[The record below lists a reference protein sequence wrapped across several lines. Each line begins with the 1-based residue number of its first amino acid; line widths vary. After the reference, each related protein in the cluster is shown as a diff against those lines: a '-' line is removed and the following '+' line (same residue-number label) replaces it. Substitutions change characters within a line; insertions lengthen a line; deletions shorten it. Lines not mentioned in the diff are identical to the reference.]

1 LSNEHGHIMEKRFD
15 TLRTEAME
23 DGLVLLTLDRPEVR
37 NALNTRMGEELREVF
52 LPLAFQPGDVRCIVI
67 TGAGDKAF
75 CAGGD
80 LKERHG
86 MTEAAWR
93 VQHAIFEEA
102 YYAIMQSLVP
112 VIGAVNGAAFG
123 GGCELALACDFIY
136 ASRTA
141 RFALTETTLGII
153 PGCGG
158 TQNMPRAVGTRRAKE
173 LILSGKAFSA
183 DQAYE
188 WGLVNEVHEPD
199 ALVPATLEI
208 ARKIAAN
215 APIGV
220 RQAKKAI
227 MRGVDVDLRTGLAF
241 EVEAY
246 NRTVDTEDRHEGVR
260 AFAEKRKPKF
270 IGK

>member
-1 LSNEHGHIMEKRFD
+1 MMKDKFD
-15 TLRTEAME
+15 TLRTERLD
-23 DGLVLLTLDRPEVR
+23 DGLMLLTLDRPDVR
-37 NALNTRMGEELREVF
+37 NALNTRMGEELREIFV
-52 LPLAFQPGDVRCIVI
+52 PLSFQTGDLRCIVI

-80 LKERHG
+80 LKERNG

-93 VQHAIFEEA
+93 AQHAIFEEA
-102 YYAIMQSLVP
+102 VYAIMTSLVP

-123 GGCELALACDFIY
+123 GGCEVALACDFVY
-136 ASRTA
+136 AAKTA

-158 TQNMPRAVGTRRAKE
+158 TQNLPRAVGARRAKE

-183 DQAYE
+183 EQAYE
-188 WGLVNEVHEPD
+188 WGLVNQVLEPD
-199 ALVPATLEI
+199 ALLPATLEI
-208 ARKIAAN
+208 AKTIAAN

-227 MRGVDVDLRTGLAF
+227 TRGLDVDLRTGLAF

-270 IGK
+270 TGK